1 MAKGHLPLVEA
12 LLICVCGH
20 NSLNMK
26 NMSVAIL
33 AQVTHFLFTRGEGLG
48 PGGKCVQPF
57 CLEPLQLAFPD
68 AMW

>member
-1 MAKGHLPLVEA
+1 MYIASILAQAILA
-12 LLICVCGH
+12 Q
-20 NSLNMK
+20 
-26 NMSVAIL
+26 AIL

-57 CLEPLQLAFPD
+57 CLEPVQRGSPD

>member
-1 MAKGHLPLVEA
+1 MYICLYMYMYMYIY
-12 LLICVCGH
+12 ICVYVP
-20 NSLNMK
+20 
-26 NMSVAIL
+26 VAIL

-57 CLEPLQLAFPD
+57 CLEPVQRGSPD